1 MLFEVC
7 KCVEAGQWHIG
18 MNIDWFQIFFL
29 SAFNLNFTLLSLLKI
44 LLKPPDMS
52 GFLVNSHGN
61 SIVFCVCVMMA
72 SFWFRWQILQLI
84 QFVRKLSCHWWVF
97 GSFFK
102 FQFEV
107 YVRVLR
113 WKCSSARAPLWSDSS
128 IVSRVTFESLA
139 LVRRKIKGA
148 GIKLWE

>member
-1 MLFEVC
+1 
-7 KCVEAGQWHIG
+7 

-29 SAFNLNFTLLSLLKI
+29 SAFNLNFTLLSLLFLILKI

-52 GFLVNSHGN
+52 GFLVNSHDN

-107 YVRVLR
+107 YVRVLQLLS
-113 WKCSSARAPLWSDSS
+113 KG
-128 IVSRVTFESLA
+128 TFMGWLFHCFHGHT
-139 LVRRKIKGA
+139 VRRKIKGA
-148 GIKLWE
+148 RIKLWE

>member
-1 MLFEVC
+1 MKIYKE
-7 KCVEAGQWHIG
+7 CVSRIFIHHVIWSVQICWSWLVAYWHEYRLVP
-18 MNIDWFQIFFL
+18 NLFL

-52 GFLVNSHGN
+52 GFLVNSHDN

-107 YVRVLR
+107 YVGVLQ

-128 IVSRVTFESLA
+128 IVSRVTFES
-139 LVRRKIKGA
+139 
-148 GIKLWE
+148 